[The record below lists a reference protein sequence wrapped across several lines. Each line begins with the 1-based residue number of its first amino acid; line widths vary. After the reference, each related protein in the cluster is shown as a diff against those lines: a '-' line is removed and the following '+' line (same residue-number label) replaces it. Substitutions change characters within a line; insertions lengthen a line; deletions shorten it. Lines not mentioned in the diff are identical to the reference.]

1 MPTTPTPENI
11 PASSM
16 SLRDHFAAEAMAAL
30 LRKGLD
36 FHDIAGTA
44 YLMADAMLEERTHR
58 PTSWPR
64 LHTNTDFA
72 NLR

>member
-1 MPTTPTPENI
+1 MTTPTAENI
-11 PASSM
+11 PASAM
-16 SLRDHFAAEAMAAL
+16 SLRDHFAGEAMAAL

-36 FHDIAGTA
+36 FSDIAGTA
-44 YLMADAMLEERTHR
+44 YLMADAMLEQRMNH